1 MIPYNISTQT
11 YKTTAYSYRILQ
23 RTSDDAYKL
32 ARRDYR
38 SVIRAPSMV
47 PFDVRYSFLFLLSL
61 RHTFFSYRL
70 QKCRDLEIPATGHS
84 RSSEPTVIDPPPV
97 TSYWRNIATMSLFRT
112 VSEING
118 DFKSQI
124 FPTPCTGR
132 PRPGR
137 KGSTWNWVSA
147 LVVEKLES
155 YGLPEGQ
162 KSCKIGL
169 AV

>member
-1 MIPYNISTQT
+1 
-11 YKTTAYSYRILQ
+11 
-23 RTSDDAYKL
+23 
-32 ARRDYR
+32 
-38 SVIRAPSMV
+38 
-47 PFDVRYSFLFLLSL
+47 
-61 RHTFFSYRL
+61 
-70 QKCRDLEIPATGHS
+70 
-84 RSSEPTVIDPPPV
+84 
-97 TSYWRNIATMSLFRT
+97 MSLFRT